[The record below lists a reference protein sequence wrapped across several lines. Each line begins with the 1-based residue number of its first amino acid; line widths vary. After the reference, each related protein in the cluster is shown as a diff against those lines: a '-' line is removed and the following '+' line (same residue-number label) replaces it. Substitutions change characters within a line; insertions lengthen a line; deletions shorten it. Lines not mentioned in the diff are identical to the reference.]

1 MAHVVILSSQLMTH
15 SITPKPMQSNA
26 RLCVAQLYWIKSH
39 VAPELQEDSE
49 EEAIAKDEAW

>member
-1 MAHVVILSSQLMTH
+1 
-15 SITPKPMQSNA
+15 MQSNA
-26 RLCVAQLYWIKSH
+26 RLCVAQLNWIKSH